1 MTDRRAL
8 LAVAIA
14 GVAILALSFVNGWI
28 IHDREIRGE
37 GFRHSEVLL
46 SAWRSVA
53 IPVLSL
59 AAILAAATAVGAV
72 VILARPGALP
82 RWLLVAGAVAVVAL
96 VASSLVP
103 LSWDGFTMS
112 IDLRPGLLTALGLLL
127 AVVMLVAAWSAAG
140 LGTGALAPLAI
151 GGLVVAGAAVGGRW
165 AVLTV
170 SGPSNQAWEDGAY
183 VRSADDLPPLTLKIE
198 DGTYRIDDRWAG
210 TWEGSGGWT
219 ITVDGDPACPDA
231 RGAYHA
237 RPGGEDEADLHF
249 VKIVDTCR
257 DGERASDLESGIW
270 VRQP

>member
-1 MTDRRAL
+1 MTERRAL
-8 LAVAIA
+8 LAVATA
-14 GVAILALSFVNGWI
+14 GVAILALSFANGWI
-28 IHDREIRGE
+28 VHDLEVRGE

-59 AAILAAATAVGAV
+59 AAITAAATAVGALFL
-72 VILARPGALP
+72 IAQRGALP

-103 LSWDGFTMS
+103 LSWDGFTTS
-112 IDLRPGLLTALGLLL
+112 IDLRPGLLTALGLVL
-127 AVVMLVAAWSAAG
+127 AVVMLVAAWIAAG

-151 GGLVVAGAAVGGRW
+151 GGLVVAGAAVGGRSV
-165 AVLTV
+165 VLTV

-183 VRSADDLPPLTLKIE
+183 VRAAEDLPPLTLTIE

-219 ITVDGDPACPDA
+219 IAVDGDPACPDA

-237 RPGGEDEADLHF
+237 RAAGENEADLRF

-257 DGERASDLESGIW
+257 EGERASDLESGIW